1 MNTSSSLTAQST
13 TWYIDTTAVSGTYTI
28 TTTFPLVVPLN
39 TPSTT
44 PAATVSAT
52 GTATSEF
59 VSRAPARTAIIV
71 GTIVG
76 VAAVLGLAALLCL
89 LCRLR
94 HARPQFKLYQSDTSA
109 KALDSN
115 QSSGSAHAL
124 LDLAAEPE
132 PHPLNI
138 EPWVAPAVVR
148 RSGKMRPTDE
158 TEVIEQQPT
167 ELPLPVAEHSRSP
180 GPSRA
185 RTSFLPANFNH
196 SPQFSWSKA
205 PLPATAPDPPAAA
218 TRTLQLVQHDVTP
231 DAGPSTSYN
240 SKSALQLP
248 QSRRRRA
255 HRDPSPPRLEED
267 AGVSLM
273 RAGDEPPLP
282 IADEPP
288 AYHFAVSS
296 SQ

>member
-39 TPSTT
+39 TPPTT
-44 PAATVSAT
+44 PAASVSPT

-76 VAAVLGLAALLCL
+76 VAAVLALAALLCL

-94 HARPQFKLYQSDTSA
+94 HARPQFKLYQSNISA

-132 PHPLNI
+132 PHPSNI

-148 RSGKMRPTDE
+148 RPGKVRPADE

-167 ELPLPVAEHSRSP
+167 ELPLPVAEHSRSL

-185 RTSFLPANFNH
+185 P
-196 SPQFSWSKA
+196 
-205 PLPATAPDPPAAA
+205 PLPAPAPDPPAVA

-240 SKSALQLP
+240 PKSTLQPP

-288 AYHFAVSS
+288 TYHFAVSS
-296 SQ
+296 Q